1 MQDERRSEAFLKL
14 KRKGYRRIAIIVGM
28 LVAEFVVLFAGY
40 GFGGALAVV
49 LIAIAIFAI
58 GNRLF
63 DW

>member
-14 KRKGYRRIAIIVGM
+14 KRKGYRRIAIAAGM
-28 LVAEFVVLFAGY
+28 LVVESVVLFAGY
-40 GFGGALAVV
+40 GVRGALVVV